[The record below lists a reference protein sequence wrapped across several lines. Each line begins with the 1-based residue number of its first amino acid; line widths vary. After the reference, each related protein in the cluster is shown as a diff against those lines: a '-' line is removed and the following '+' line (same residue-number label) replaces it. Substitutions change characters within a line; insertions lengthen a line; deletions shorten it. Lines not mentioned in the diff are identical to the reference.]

1 MIRHTTL
8 LLALWLTS
16 AAAFA
21 ADWIRLE
28 VPDPATIAAGET
40 YFVDPEIS
48 LAGKWP
54 AIHTLRNYRETN
66 ARGHASDSMVCEVD
80 CRQQLIR
87 AVGGTFYAGLM
98 GKNPVDPLN
107 VQTPWIRPAAGS
119 ALDRVLDYAC
129 SKQQQE

>member
-1 MIRHTTL
+1 MLLPL
-8 LLALWLTS
+8 LLLCASPAW
-16 AAAFA
+16 
-21 ADWIRLE
+21 ADWVPLE

-66 ARGHASDSMVCEVD
+66 ARGHASDSMVCEVH

-129 SKQQQE
+129 SKQPQE

>member
-1 MIRHTTL
+1 VKKMLLPL
-8 LLALWLTS
+8 LLLCASPAW
-16 AAAFA
+16 
-21 ADWIRLE
+21 ADWIPLE

-40 YFVDPEIS
+40 YFVDPDIS

-80 CRQQLIR
+80 CRHQLIR

-107 VQTPWIRPAAGS
+107 VKTPWIRPAAGS
-119 ALDRVLDYAC
+119 ALDRVLNYAC
-129 SKQQQE
+129 SKQPQE

>member
-1 MIRHTTL
+1 MKKILLPL
-8 LLALWLTS
+8 LLLCASPAW
-16 AAAFA
+16 
-21 ADWIRLE
+21 ADWIPLE

-129 SKQQQE
+129 RKQPQE

>member
-1 MIRHTTL
+1 MLLPL
-8 LLALWLTS
+8 LLLCASPAW
-16 AAAFA
+16 
-21 ADWIRLE
+21 ADWIPLE

-40 YFVDPEIS
+40 YFVDPDIS

-80 CRQQLIR
+80 CRHQLIR

-107 VQTPWIRPAAGS
+107 VKTPWIRPAAGS
-119 ALDRVLDYAC
+119 ALDRVLNYAC
-129 SKQQQE
+129 SKQPQE

>member
-1 MIRHTTL
+1 MIRHAAL
-8 LLALWLTS
+8 LLVLSLTS
-16 AAAFA
+16 AASAA
-21 ADWIRLE
+21 ADWVQLE

-54 AIHTLRNYRETN
+54 AIHTLRNYRERN

-80 CRQQLIR
+80 CHHQLIR
-87 AVGGTFYAGLM
+87 AVGGAFYSEVM

-107 VQTPWIRPAAGS
+107 VKTPWVRPSAGS

-129 SKQQQE
+129 KQAPQ

>member
-1 MIRHTTL
+1 MKKMLLPL
-8 LLALWLTS
+8 LLLCASPAW
-16 AAAFA
+16 
-21 ADWIRLE
+21 ADWVPLE

-129 SKQQQE
+129 SKQPQE